1 MPVGQDGCD
10 AWPVESIDLDG
21 RRFEIAR
28 ATESD
33 IPALVALLAD
43 DKLGAHR
50 ESTDLERY
58 RKAFEEI
65 DKDPRQLLLAV
76 RDHDGELVATMQ
88 LTIVPGLARGGAKRL
103 QIEAVRLASRT
114 RSCGLGTALF
124 EWAHQYGR
132 RHGASLAQLTSDKT
146 RTDAHRFYD
155 RLGYQA
161 SHEGFKR
168 PL

>member
-1 MPVGQDGCD
+1 
-10 AWPVESIDLDG
+10 VETIDLDG
-21 RRFEIAR
+21 RRFGIAR
-28 ATESD
+28 AAESD

-43 DKLGAHR
+43 DELGAHR

-65 DKDPRQLLLAV
+65 DTDPRQLLLAV
-76 RDHDGELVATMQ
+76 RDDDGELVATMQ
-88 LTIVPGLARGGAKRL
+88 LTIIPGLARGGARRL
-103 QIEAVRLASRT
+103 QIESVRLASRT
-114 RSCGLGTALF
+114 RGVGLGTALCQ
-124 EWAHQYGR
+124 WAHEYGR
-132 RHGASLAQLTSDKT
+132 RHGATLAQLTSDKA
-146 RTDAHRFYD
+146 RADAHRFYG